1 MRKILVAPSLLS
13 ADFNNLEKEIKLV
26 EEAGADY
33 LHFDV
38 MDGHFVPNIS
48 FGQPVLQSI
57 AHSHK
62 LINDVHI
69 MISDPFKYA
78 PEFIKAGAE
87 ILTFHYEACKDDK
100 EVFQIIDLIHDYG
113 AKAGLSIKPNTPIEK
128 VFPFLYSL
136 DLVLIMSV
144 EPGFGGQKF
153 MPEACSKILRL
164 RNHIET
170 NNIKCLIEID
180 GGINDETASIARMA
194 GVDVLVA
201 GTYLFKDENFIDTNK
216 IKCLIEV
223 DGGINAETAELC
235 KTCGVDI
242 LVAGS
247 YLFGHDDI
255 KDRIKLLKK

>member
-48 FGQPVLQSI
+48 FGQPVLKSI

-100 EVFQIIDLIHDYG
+100 EVFQVIDLIHDYG
-113 AKAGLSIKPNTPIEK
+113 AKAGLSIKPNTPIVK

-164 RNHIET
+164 RNH
-170 NNIKCLIEID
+170 
-180 GGINDETASIARMA
+180 
-194 GVDVLVA
+194 
-201 GTYLFKDENFIDTNK
+201 IDTNK

-255 KDRIKLLKK
+255 KDRINLLKK